1 MSSRS
6 RRTAAQRIADIL
18 AAIDRTRLAE
28 RQLLAAET
36 AGDSEAVGVAV
47 DAVLYNLVVIGEAV
61 AARPEELREARPE
74 VPWRDVVDMRNF
86 LAHQYFRVI
95 TGVVR
100 DTIDAPLEQL
110 RRACEDLRPSAEPQA

>member
-1 MSSRS
+1 MSDRP
-6 RRTAAQRIADIL
+6 RRTATQRIADIL
-18 AAIDRTRLAE
+18 AAIDRTKLAE

-36 AGDSEAVGVAV
+36 AGDSETGAVAL

-61 AARPEELREARPE
+61 ASLPEDLKASRPL

-95 TGVVR
+95 TSVVR

-110 RRACEDLRPSAEPQA
+110 RSACDEMGRPAPPQD